1 MSAGFESKAV
11 ISSLINNISC
21 PISSSSCL
29 KPVLRATSNAFH
41 FCSKQRRLVLET
53 PSLSMRL
60 RSKRTCS
67 GVEVFGEMMKQQSLV
82 DMKKPKRSNSL
93 LSSSS
98 YPQDTHHQPL
108 RKVRIIVNDPYATD
122 DSSSDEEDVTK
133 KKPRQVKRIVREV
146 NFPPLEQP
154 CVEPP
159 SVSSS
164 QDSTK
169 TTTKK
174 VVSASASAA
183 LRPKKRVGVRQRKWG
198 KWAAEIRHPITK
210 TRTWLGTFDTEEAAY
225 QAYQEKRKEYDALV
239 GITNDDSVSETS
251 QCSRSSPLE
260 QDTSASVLTCVN
272 PKEEEEIK
280 IPANDVDLSKEVL
293 FDFNFADIPIPDLGF
308 FEEPMAGGVN
318 EHDLD
323 FDCFFTDD
331 QLDDFGLLDDINGFG
346 DNGPNALPDFDFAD
360 LGLELGGSG
369 FLGDQNAPQHIACTM
384 KSFAT

>member
-1 MSAGFESKAV
+1 M
-11 ISSLINNISC
+11 
-21 PISSSSCL
+21 
-29 KPVLRATSNAFH
+29 
-41 FCSKQRRLVLET
+41 
-53 PSLSMRL
+53 
-60 RSKRTCS
+60 
-67 GVEVFGEMMKQQSLV
+67 VEIRKQQSLV
-82 DMKKPKRSNSL
+82 DTKKQKRSNSL
-93 LSSSS
+93 LSLSTH
-98 YPQDTHHQPL
+98 PQDTHQPL

-122 DSSSDEEDVTK
+122 DSSSDEEDATK
-133 KKPRQVKRIVREV
+133 NPRQVKRIVREV
-146 NFPPLEQP
+146 DFPPLEP
-154 CVEPP
+154 RVEPP

-169 TTTKK
+169 TTSKK
-174 VVSASASAA
+174 VVSVSVPAA

-225 QAYQEKRKEYDALV
+225 QAYQDKRKEYDALV

-260 QDTSASVLTCVN
+260 QDTSASVLTSVKPN
-272 PKEEEEIK
+272 EEEIK
-280 IPANDVDLSKEVL
+280 IATSNNVDSSSKEVL
-293 FDFNFADIPIPDLGF
+293 FDFNFADLPIPDFGF
-308 FEEPMAGGVN
+308 FEEPMAAGVN

-331 QLDDFGLLDDINGFG
+331 QLVDDFGLLDDINGFG

-360 LGLELGGSG
+360 LGLDLAGSG
-369 FLGDQNAPQHIACTM
+369 FLGDQNAPQHITCTM